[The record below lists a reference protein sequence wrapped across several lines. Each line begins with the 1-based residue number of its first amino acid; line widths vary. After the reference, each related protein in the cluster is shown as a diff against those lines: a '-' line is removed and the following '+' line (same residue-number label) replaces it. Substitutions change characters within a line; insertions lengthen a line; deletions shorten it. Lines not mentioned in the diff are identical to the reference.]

1 MPTASRY
8 NGNRIAI
15 PRRRGGLSEGVGES
29 WVDPSGTSIGR
40 PRFAPQKANDRFAVL
55 GRSITDAAV
64 DGRRFASRRRS
75 IKSSDRFAFF
85 NRAPVCRI
93 GRLIR
98 NPLCNLMLCR
108 FTSAIPTL
116 HCRCRCC
123 CKQRRMQHRTH
134 ARIEN
139 RDDGHVQPCLETPD
153 KLRRR
158 WRESGRRILV
168 SATNSKLYSLDG
180 AETQVDRRPDP
191 LTAPNHALGDLRRVA
206 QGFWPLR
213 ILKCSTSPTG
223 RALRAIGHLQTNS
236 LHLQLL

>member
-15 PRRRGGLSEGVGES
+15 PRRRRVGASEGVGDS
-29 WVDPSGTSIGR
+29 WVDPSGTSIGC

-55 GRSITDAAV
+55 ERSITDAAV

-116 HCRCRCC
+116 SLPMLLQA
-123 CKQRRMQHRTH
+123 KANATSH
-134 ARIEN
+134 A
-139 RDDGHVQPCLETPD
+139 
-153 KLRRR
+153 
-158 WRESGRRILV
+158 
-168 SATNSKLYSLDG
+168 
-180 AETQVDRRPDP
+180 
-191 LTAPNHALGDLRRVA
+191 
-206 QGFWPLR
+206 
-213 ILKCSTSPTG
+213 
-223 RALRAIGHLQTNS
+223 RALRIGMMGMCNHAWKRLTNCVGGGGRAAVESWFLQQTPNYI
-236 LHLQLL
+236 H